1 MLVVMMRM
9 RRWCLCAR
17 LAEPSP
23 LLVAV
28 MLARSPLA
36 AGSNPV
42 GWTRQASTFPSPMLQ
57 CMFQLFQMF
66 QMYVAIVSF

>member
-1 MLVVMMRM
+1 LVLVVLAPPVARAARLAEPRPMLVVMMRM
-9 RRWCLCAR
+9 RRWCLCVR

-28 MLARSPLA
+28 MLARLPLA

-42 GWTRQASTFPSPMLQ
+42 GWT
-57 CMFQLFQMF
+57 
-66 QMYVAIVSF
+66 